1 MAMGAMRKAALN
13 IRQGNTVSIVVRGRE
28 SRPHGEVRQSTAQY
42 NLRKGVRDTMR
53 SPEVILKN
61 LGDKAK
67 DKSYQFK
74 RLYRNLY
81 NPEMYLLAYQK
92 IASSEGSMTAGTD
105 GNTLDGMSMARVNR
119 IIASLKDH
127 SYQPQPAKR
136 KYIAKKNSGKKRPLG
151 IPSTDDKLVQ
161 EVVRVMLEAIYEPG
175 FSVHSHG
182 FRPNRSCHTCLTEVK
197 RTFTGVKWFV
207 EGDIKGCFD
216 NIDHHVLISIV
227 RRRITDESFI
237 ELLWK
242 FLRAGYLENWE
253 YNITYSGTPQGSGV
267 SPILANIYLNE
278 LDIYMQEYK
287 EKYDCE
293 PVRRKTTKEYERA
306 SRRYKKARKALMGAE
321 KSTPELVREFKDSRR
336 EKMNQHYYNP
346 VEEGFKK
353 IQYNRYAD
361 DFVIGVIGSK
371 KDAER
376 IKEDIKIFPIPVSRC
391 AIWGTISK

>member
-197 RTFTGVKWFV
+197 RTFTGVK
-207 EGDIKGCFD
+207 CF
-216 NIDHHVLISIV
+216 
-227 RRRITDESFI
+227 
-237 ELLWK
+237 
-242 FLRAGYLENWE
+242 
-253 YNITYSGTPQGSGV
+253 
-267 SPILANIYLNE
+267 
-278 LDIYMQEYK
+278 
-287 EKYDCE
+287 
-293 PVRRKTTKEYERA
+293 
-306 SRRYKKARKALMGAE
+306 
-321 KSTPELVREFKDSRR
+321 
-336 EKMNQHYYNP
+336 
-346 VEEGFKK
+346 
-353 IQYNRYAD
+353 
-361 DFVIGVIGSK
+361 
-371 KDAER
+371 
-376 IKEDIKIFPIPVSRC
+376 IP
-391 AIWGTISK
+391 K